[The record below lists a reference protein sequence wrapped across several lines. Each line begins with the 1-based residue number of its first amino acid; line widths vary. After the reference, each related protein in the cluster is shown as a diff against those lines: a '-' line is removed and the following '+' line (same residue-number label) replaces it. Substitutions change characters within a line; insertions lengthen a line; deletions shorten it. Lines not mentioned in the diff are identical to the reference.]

1 MTAGPVGALVVSA
14 MNTRGWLRYVGG
26 VLCILLVWGP
36 HWAAATTPGQ
46 PLVEG
51 VGVIV
56 QNNQAA
62 ARTRAIQEA
71 LRKAIEQVVIELL
84 EPRRLVEQRQALET
98 QVYARA
104 ARFVRSYRVLWEYP
118 DVAQKVY
125 RVGVE
130 AEVASTEI
138 TQAIGLLGGAAGGGA
153 TGGGPAVASSGT
165 EPGGILVRL
174 IENQLEQ
181 TGLGVFGRVGGIVA
195 AGLRTQLQAQGF
207 RMVNSELTTPWDG
220 QESSALTAARGVG
233 ATVVLVGQ
241 ADVERIRSD
250 VAGIALQAVEASV
263 QIQVLVAQSGERLA
277 LERVQTTTL
286 HTDATMASKQALEKA
301 VGVLAT
307 RLTPSLRA
315 YQQQLRDLPSPGAAR
330 IGQ

>member
-1 MTAGPVGALVVSA
+1 MTAGPVYALVMSS
-14 MNTRGWLRYVGG
+14 MNRRGWLRYAWG
-26 VLCILLVWGP
+26 VLCALLVWGP
-36 HWAAATTPGQ
+36 QWATATTPGQ
-46 PLVEG
+46 PTVEG

-71 LRKAIEQVVIELL
+71 LRKAIEQVVIERL
-84 EPRRLVEQRQALET
+84 EPRLLVEQRQALET

-118 DVAQKVY
+118 DMAQKVY

-130 AEVASTEI
+130 VEVASTEI
-138 TQAIGLLGGAAGGGA
+138 IQSIGASGGAAR
-153 TGGGPAVASSGT
+153 GGPAVVSSGA
-165 EPGGILVRL
+165 EQGGILVCL
-174 IENQLEQ
+174 VENQLEQ

-207 RMVNSELTTPWDG
+207 QMVNSEVTTLWDG
-220 QESSALTAARGVG
+220 QESSALMAAREVG
-233 ATVVLVGQ
+233 ATVVLVGR

-263 QIQVLVAQSGERLA
+263 QLQAFAAQSGERLA
-277 LERVQTTTL
+277 LEHVQTTTL
-286 HTDATMASKQALEKA
+286 HTDATMASKQALEKVA
-301 VGVLAT
+301 AALAI

-315 YQQQLRDLPSPGAAR
+315 HQLQLRDLPRPGVVR
-330 IGQ
+330 TGQ

>member
-14 MNTRGWLRYVGG
+14 MHTRGWLRYVGE
-26 VLCILLVWGP
+26 VLCILLVWAP

-84 EPRRLVEQRQALET
+84 EPRRLVEQRQTLET

-138 TQAIGLLGGAAGGGA
+138 TQAIGVLGGAA
-153 TGGGPAVASSGT
+153 GGGPAVASSGA
-165 EPGGILVRL
+165 EPGGILLRL

-195 AGLRTQLQAQGF
+195 AGIRTQLQAQGF

-263 QIQVLVAQSGERLA
+263 QIQAFAAQSGERLA
-277 LERVQTTTL
+277 LEHVQTTTL

-301 VGVLAT
+301 AGALAT

-315 YQQQLRDLPSPGAAR
+315 YQQQLRDLPSPGAVR
-330 IGQ
+330 TGQ